1 MVVLVRVVVA
11 VVGRVVGVIVVMAA
25 EASCGVGRQ
34 AYD

>member
-1 MVVLVRVVVA
+1 